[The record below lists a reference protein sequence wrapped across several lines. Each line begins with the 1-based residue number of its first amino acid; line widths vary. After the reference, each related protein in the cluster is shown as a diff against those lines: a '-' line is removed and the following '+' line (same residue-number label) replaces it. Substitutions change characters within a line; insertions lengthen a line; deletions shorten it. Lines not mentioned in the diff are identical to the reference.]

1 VPVDG
6 RLTAMRIKLADVTAL
21 VLASQHRIMLSRE
34 LTLHA
39 RARIAAARDCVT
51 SSIALMKQVGMICA
65 ACSRRIGPRESAA
78 KDGDRVVHVRCL
90 ADAPLG
96 CDPPSPVA
104 DGGRPSPVADGGRP
118 AVGSEPTD

>member
-1 VPVDG
+1 MPVDG
-6 RLTAMRIKLADVTAL
+6 RLTAMRIKLADVTAR
-21 VLASQHRIMLSRE
+21 VLASQHRVMLSRE
-34 LTLHA
+34 LTLNA
-39 RARIAAARDCVT
+39 RARIAEARDCVT
-51 SSIALMKQVGMICA
+51 RTVALMKKAWMICA

-104 DGGRPSPVADGGRP
+104 DGRARRVIA
-118 AVGSEPTD
+118 EPC